1 MVDTFQEGKEKLI
14 GHIETDTGTILL
26 TDGIWNN
33 DIPSADQQRVH
44 INLGTP
50 QIRIPVYG
58 VIRNS
63 KRYLILDI
71 DGAITNNRDKKGI
84 IAVEEAEI
92 PAEEPGPSFEDQE
105 ISLSMPDFPKTPDA
119 VDPEE

>member
-1 MVDTFQEGKEKLI
+1 MANTFQEGKEKLI

-26 TDGIWNN
+26 TDGIWND
-33 DIPSADQQRVH
+33 DIPSANQQRVH
-44 INLGTP
+44 LNLGTP

-71 DGAITNNRDKKGI
+71 DRAITNHQDKKSI
-84 IAVEEAEI
+84 IKVEETDI
-92 PAEEPGPSFEDQE
+92 PKEEPGPSFEDQE
-105 ISLSMPDFPKTPDA
+105 IPFAMHEFPRTPDSES
-119 VDPEE
+119 EE

>member
-1 MVDTFQEGKEKLI
+1 MSNTFQEGKEKLI

-33 DIPSADQQRVH
+33 DIPSANQQRVH
-44 INLGTP
+44 LNLGTP

-58 VIRNS
+58 VIRNN

-71 DGAITNNRDKKGI
+71 DGAINNNRDKKNI
-84 IAVEEAEI
+84 IKVEDINI
-92 PAEEPGPSFEDQE
+92 PEGEPGPSFEDQE
-105 ISLSMPDFPKTPDA
+105 ISLAMPDFPKTPDA
-119 VDPEE
+119 EPDV